1 MNYLIA
7 SLITMTAM
15 ISLEMSEVPIAD
27 VRSPD
32 TFKRW
37 HFLCDFVTVPGTASE
52 PGSPV
57 FLLTL

>member
-27 VRSPD
+27 VRSPYTLKD
-32 TFKRW
+32 
-37 HFLCDFVTVPGTASE
+37 GTSY
-52 PGSPV
+52 V
-57 FLLTL
+57 IMLLFQAQPQSQALQFSC

>member
-27 VRSPD
+27 VRSPYTLKD
-32 TFKRW
+32 
-37 HFLCDFVTVPGTASE
+37 GTSY
-52 PGSPV
+52 V
-57 FLLTL
+57 ILLLFQAQPQSQAL